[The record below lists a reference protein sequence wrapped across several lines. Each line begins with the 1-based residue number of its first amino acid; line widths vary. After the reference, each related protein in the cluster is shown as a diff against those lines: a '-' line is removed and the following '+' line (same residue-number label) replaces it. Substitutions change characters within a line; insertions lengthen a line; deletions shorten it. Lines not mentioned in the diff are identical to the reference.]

1 MILVPTANSKPSNS
15 AAKSRTPSRMNVT
28 NQILCGNSEKILE
41 TIPDHTVDLI
51 FTSPPYAQQRQQQYA
66 SVSPD
71 DYVAWF
77 IPIAAQLQRVLKPTG
92 TFILNIKENVIRG
105 ERSPYVLELILALR
119 RQGWRWTEEFIWH
132 KKNSFPG
139 KWPNRF
145 RDAWERLL
153 QFNLQKKFYMY
164 QEAVKVP
171 MNVSTRQRLQR
182 LRDADKILTPSQN
195 GSPFKRNLANWQNK
209 DSVYPDNV
217 LYLGTE
223 SHNRHHSAVFPQTLP
238 TWFIRLFT
246 QEQNI
251 VLDPFV
257 GSGTTVVAAHQLDR
271 QFIGIDISEEYC
283 SVARNRLS
291 KNL

>member
-1 MILVPTANSKPSNS
+1 MILVQPTANPNTSNS
-15 AAKSRTPSRMNVT
+15 MIELRAAAKTNII
-28 NQILCGNSEKILE
+28 NQILCGDSRKILE
-41 TIPDHTVDLI
+41 TIPDHAIDLI

-71 DYVAWF
+71 DYVEWF

-92 TFILNIKENVIRG
+92 TFILNIRENVIRG

-119 RQGWRWTEEFIWH
+119 RQGWLWTEEFIWH

-153 QFNLQKKFYMY
+153 QFNPQKKFNMY
-164 QEAVKVP
+164 QDSVKVP
-171 MNVSTRQRLQR
+171 MHLSTRQRLQR
-182 LRDADKILTPSQN
+182 LRKADMTLTPSKS
-195 GSPFKRNLANWQNK
+195 GGPFKRNLANWQNK
-209 DSVYPDNV
+209 DSVYPNNV

-223 SHNRHHSAVFPQTLP
+223 SHNQHHSAVFPQTLP

-246 QEQNI
+246 QEQDI
-251 VLDPFV
+251 VLDCIF
-257 GSGTTVVAAHQLDR
+257 
-271 QFIGIDISEEYC
+271 
-283 SVARNRLS
+283 
-291 KNL
+291 K